1 MDFMSLMP
9 LMGMQDDVMLM
20 KSGLAFIIGLA
31 VHIGRQ
37 MWMERVSLR
46 EYMAEYKGRT
56 MLSMG
61 SLVGA
66 FSFLATSYPD
76 APLMVYLM
84 GGYCIDSLM
93 NKAPLSTK
101 KVETEEKIV

>member
-1 MDFMSLMP
+1 MEFIQMISLM
-9 LMGMQDDVMLM
+9 GIQDDVMLM
-20 KSGLAFIIGLA
+20 KSGLAFVIGLV

-56 MLSMG
+56 MLSMS
-61 SLVGA
+61 SLIGA
-66 FSFLATSYPD
+66 FSFLATSYPE
-76 APLMVYLM
+76 APLMIYLM

-93 NKAPLSTK
+93 NKAPLSVK
-101 KVETEEKIV
+101 KVETEKTIV